1 MFVTIMAW
9 PSPVFA
15 QGVIRGV
22 YTASEYAPLE
32 LGSGH
37 AKLVTDIVSA
47 NTCIRTPNE
56 SITPVYVF

>member
-1 MFVTIMAW
+1 MAG
-9 PSPVFA
+9 PVFA
-15 QGVIRGV
+15 QGVIRGA